1 MTKLYQSP
9 VQVEIDALQQPKRFR
24 WLGRWHRVF
33 KCVVYEEEQ
42 HWWDRLK
49 NPEPQRFRCETYQGM
64 VCDLYYA
71 NDSGS
76 WVLERV
82 WD

>member
-9 VQVEIDALQQPKRFR
+9 VQVELDSERLPKRFR
-24 WLGRWHRVF
+24 WLGRWHRIMKTDVLD
-33 KCVVYEEEQ
+33 ENQ
-42 HWWDRLK
+42 HWWGKLR
-49 NPEPQRFRCETYQGM
+49 NPLPMKYRCETYQGM
-64 VCDLYYA
+64 VCDIYY
-71 NDSGS
+71 SKEPRT